1 MSRGLGELQREIKN
15 VLTFLWNNKQPTR
28 FANIR
33 TVFLACHGGEE
44 GDTMEPTY
52 ERSMRRAIK
61 GLLDRGDVVVI
72 DGKGGPG
79 DPHRYANV
87 EDFAGLYIPKGRKV
101 RDATHAK
108 QILLKVEKVMQ
119 RLRAR

>member
-1 MSRGLGELQREIKN
+1 
-15 VLTFLWNNKQPTR
+15 
-28 FANIR
+28 
-33 TVFLACHGGEE
+33 
-44 GDTMEPTY
+44 MEPTY
-52 ERSMRRAIK
+52 ERSMRRALK

-87 EDFAGLYIPKGRKV
+87 EDFASLYVRKGRKV

-108 QILLKVEKVMQ
+108 QILLKLNDMMAKV
-119 RLRAR
+119 RAGRS